1 LSWYRKKRQGKEG
14 KMHNIVFEN
23 GWFLWF
29 LLLIPLLTAWY
40 LYRQGRVNAP
50 VKLSTAGFLADS
62 HKTFRHYLRHI
73 LFVLRLAVIALVI
86 VIIAR
91 PQNVDR
97 WQSSTTEGIDIVLA
111 LDVSGSMLARDFS
124 PDRLEASKNVA
135 TEFISGRPYDR
146 IGLTVFS
153 GESFTECPLTTDH
166 AVLINLLRE
175 VKSGIIEDGTAIGV
189 GLATAINRIKD
200 SDAISK
206 VIILL
211 TDGVN
216 NMGSIDPMTAAEIAK
231 TFGIRVYTIG
241 VGSRGYA
248 DYPVQ
253 TPFGIRYQKMQ
264 VEIDEALLEH
274 IADLT
279 GGRYFRAVDNS
290 SLEQVYN
297 EIDKLEKSKIETREH
312 SKREEVFM
320 PLALAAV
327 IMLTIELL
335 LRYLLM
341 KNMS

>member
-1 LSWYRKKRQGKEG
+1 
-14 KMHNIVFEN
+14 MHNIAFEN

-29 LLLIPLLTAWY
+29 LLVIPLLIVY
-40 LYRQGRVNAP
+40 YIYRQGKASAP
-50 VKLSTAGFLADS
+50 VTLSTAGFLAGGK
-62 HKTFRHYLRHI
+62 KTFRHYLRHI
-73 LFVLRLAVIALVI
+73 LFVLRLMAIAAVTV
-86 VIIAR
+86 VIAR
-91 PQNVDR
+91 PQNVDK
-97 WQSSTTEGIDIVLA
+97 WQSSSTEGIDIIMA
-111 LDVSGSMLARDFS
+111 LDVSGSMLARDFN

-135 TEFISGRPYDR
+135 TEFISGRLYDR

-153 GESFTECPLTTDH
+153 GESFTQCPLTTDH

-206 VIILL
+206 VVILL

-216 NMGSIDPMTAAEIAK
+216 NTGSIDPVTAAEIAK
-231 TFGIRVYTIG
+231 TFGIRVYTVG
-241 VGSRGYA
+241 VGSMGFA

-253 TPFGIRYQKMQ
+253 TPFGMRYQKMQ
-264 VEIDEALLEH
+264 VEIDEALLQR
-274 IADLT
+274 IAEMT
-279 GGRYFRAVDNS
+279 GGQYFRAVDNT
-290 SLEQVYN
+290 SLQRVYA

-320 PLALAAV
+320 PWALAAV
-327 IMLTIELL
+327 ILLGLELL
-335 LRYLLM
+335 MRYLLM

>member
-1 LSWYRKKRQGKEG
+1 
-14 KMHNIVFEN
+14 MHNIVFEN

-29 LLLIPLLTAWY
+29 LLLIPLLLAY
-40 LYRQGRVNAP
+40 YIYRHGKVHAAI
-50 VKLSTAGFLADS
+50 KLSTAGFLDGGR
-62 HKTFRHYLRHI
+62 KTFRHWLRHV
-73 LFVLRLAVIALVI
+73 LFAFRLIAIALVI
-86 VIIAR
+86 IVIAR
-91 PQNVDR
+91 PQNVDK
-97 WQSSTTEGIDIVLA
+97 WQSSTTEGIDIVMA

-135 TEFISGRPYDR
+135 TEFISSRPYDR

-216 NMGSIDPMTAAEIAK
+216 NMGSIDPVTAAEIAE

-241 VGSRGYA
+241 VGSMGYA

-253 TPFGIRYQKMQ
+253 TPFGMRYQKMQ
-264 VEIDEALLEH
+264 VEIDEALLRK

-279 GGRYFRAVDNS
+279 GGEYFRAVDNT
-290 SLEQVYN
+290 SLQKVYG
-297 EIDKLEKSKIETREH
+297 EIDKLEKSKMETREH
-312 SKREEVFM
+312 SKREEVFI
-320 PLALAAV
+320 PWALAAA
-327 IMLTIELL
+327 IILILELL
-335 LRYLLM
+335 LRYLFM
-341 KNMS
+341 RNMS

>member
-1 LSWYRKKRQGKEG
+1 
-14 KMHNIVFEN
+14 M
-23 GWFLWF
+23 
-29 LLLIPLLTAWY
+29 
-40 LYRQGRVNAP
+40 
-50 VKLSTAGFLADS
+50 STAGFLDGGR
-62 HKTFRHYLRHI
+62 KTFRHWLRHV
-73 LFVLRLAVIALVI
+73 LFALRLITIALVI
-86 VIIAR
+86 IVIAR
-91 PQNVDR
+91 PQNVDK
-97 WQSSTTEGIDIVLA
+97 WQSSTTEGIDIVMA

-216 NMGSIDPMTAAEIAK
+216 NMGSIDPVTAAEIAE

-241 VGSRGYA
+241 VGSMGYA

-253 TPFGIRYQKMQ
+253 TPFGLRYQKMQ
-264 VEIDEALLEH
+264 VEIDEALLRK

-279 GGRYFRAVDNS
+279 GGEYFRAVDNT
-290 SLEQVYN
+290 SLQKVYG
-297 EIDKLEKSKIETREH
+297 EIDKLEKSKMETREH

-320 PLALAAV
+320 PWALAAA
-327 IMLTIELL
+327 IILTLELL
-335 LRYLLM
+335 LRYLFM
-341 KNMS
+341 RNMS

>member
-1 LSWYRKKRQGKEG
+1 
-14 KMHNIVFEN
+14 MHNIVFEN

-29 LLLIPLLTAWY
+29 LLLIPLLLAY
-40 LYRQGRVNAP
+40 YIYRHGKVHAAI
-50 VKLSTAGFLADS
+50 KLSTAGFLDGGR
-62 HKTFRHYLRHI
+62 KTFRHCLRHV
-73 LFVLRLAVIALVI
+73 LFALRLIAIALVI
-86 VIIAR
+86 IVIAR
-91 PQNVDR
+91 PQNVDK
-97 WQSSTTEGIDIVLA
+97 WQSSTTEGIDIVMA

-216 NMGSIDPMTAAEIAK
+216 NMGSIDPVTAAEIAE

-241 VGSRGYA
+241 VGSMGYA

-253 TPFGIRYQKMQ
+253 TPFGMRYQKMQ
-264 VEIDEALLEH
+264 VEIDEALLRK

-279 GGRYFRAVDNS
+279 GGEYFRAVDNT
-290 SLEQVYN
+290 SLQKVYG
-297 EIDKLEKSKIETREH
+297 EIDKLEKSKMETREH

-320 PLALAAV
+320 PWALAAA
-327 IMLTIELL
+327 IILILELL
-335 LRYLLM
+335 LRYLFM
-341 KNMS
+341 RNMS

>member
-1 LSWYRKKRQGKEG
+1 
-14 KMHNIVFEN
+14 MHNIAFEN

-29 LLLIPLLTAWY
+29 LLVIPLLIVY
-40 LYRQGRVNAP
+40 YIYRQGKASAP
-50 VKLSTAGFLADS
+50 VTLSTAGFLAGGK
-62 HKTFRHYLRHI
+62 KTFRHYLRHL
-73 LFVLRLAVIALVI
+73 LFVLRLAAIAAVT
-86 VIIAR
+86 VVIAR
-91 PQNVDR
+91 PQNVDK
-97 WQSSTTEGIDIVLA
+97 WQSSSTEGIDIIMA
-111 LDVSGSMLARDFS
+111 LDVSGSMLARDFN

-153 GESFTECPLTTDH
+153 GESFTQCPLTTDH

-206 VIILL
+206 VVILL

-216 NMGSIDPMTAAEIAK
+216 NTGSIDPVTAAEIAK
-231 TFGIRVYTIG
+231 TFGIRVYTVG
-241 VGSRGYA
+241 VGSMGFA

-253 TPFGIRYQKMQ
+253 TPFGMRYQKMQ
-264 VEIDEALLEH
+264 VEIDEALLQR
-274 IADLT
+274 IAELT
-279 GGRYFRAVDNS
+279 GGQYFRAVDNT
-290 SLEQVYN
+290 SLQRVYV

-320 PLALAAV
+320 PWALAAV
-327 IMLTIELL
+327 ILLGLELL

>member
-1 LSWYRKKRQGKEG
+1 
-14 KMHNIVFEN
+14 MHNIVFEN

-40 LYRQGRVNAP
+40 LYRQGKANAP
-50 VKLSTAGFLADS
+50 VKLSTTGFLAGS

-73 LFVLRLAVIALVI
+73 LFALRLAVIALVI

-111 LDVSGSMLARDFS
+111 LDVSGSMLARDFN

-153 GESFTECPLTTDH
+153 GESFTQCPLTTDH

-274 IADLT
+274 IAELT

-290 SLEQVYN
+290 SLEQVYS

-312 SKREEVFM
+312 SRREEVFM

-327 IMLTIELL
+327 IIFAIELL

>member
-1 LSWYRKKRQGKEG
+1 LRWYRKKRQGKEG

-40 LYRQGRVNAP
+40 LYRQGRANAP
-50 VKLSTAGFLADS
+50 VKLSTAGFFADS

-253 TPFGIRYQKMQ
+253 TPFGMRYQKMQ

>member
-1 LSWYRKKRQGKEG
+1 LRWYRKKRQGKEG

-40 LYRQGRVNAP
+40 LYRQGRANAP

>member
-1 LSWYRKKRQGKEG
+1 
-14 KMHNIVFEN
+14 M
-23 GWFLWF
+23 
-29 LLLIPLLTAWY
+29 
-40 LYRQGRVNAP
+40 
-50 VKLSTAGFLADS
+50 
-62 HKTFRHYLRHI
+62 
-73 LFVLRLAVIALVI
+73 
-86 VIIAR
+86 
-91 PQNVDR
+91 
-97 WQSSTTEGIDIVLA
+97 A

-216 NMGSIDPMTAAEIAK
+216 NRGSIDPMTAAEIAK

-241 VGSRGYA
+241 VGSMGYA

-264 VEIDEALLEH
+264 VEIDEALLQR
-274 IADLT
+274 IAELT
-279 GGRYFRAVDNS
+279 GGQYFRAVDNT
-290 SLEQVYN
+290 SLQRVYG
-297 EIDKLEKSKIETREH
+297 EIDKLEKSKIETREN
-312 SKREEVFM
+312 SKRDEVFM
-320 PLALAAV
+320 PWALAALV
-327 IMLTIELL
+327 LLGLELL
-335 LRYLLM
+335 LRYLFM

>member
-1 LSWYRKKRQGKEG
+1 
-14 KMHNIVFEN
+14 MHNIVFEN

-40 LYRQGRVNAP
+40 LYRQGRANAP

-253 TPFGIRYQKMQ
+253 TPFGMRYQKMQ

>member
-1 LSWYRKKRQGKEG
+1 
-14 KMHNIVFEN
+14 MHNIVFEN

-29 LLLIPLLTAWY
+29 LLVIPLMVAHYIW
-40 LYRQGRVNAP
+40 RQGKANAP
-50 VKLSTAGFLADS
+50 VKLSTAGFFADGR
-62 HKTFRHYLRHI
+62 KTFRHYLRHV
-73 LFVLRLAVIALVI
+73 LFAMRMAALAMVTV
-86 VIIAR
+86 VIAR

-97 WQSSTTEGIDIVLA
+97 WQSSTTEGIDIVMA

-153 GESFTECPLTTDH
+153 GESFTQCPLTTDH
-166 AVLINLLRE
+166 AVLINLLRD

-216 NMGSIDPMTAAEIAK
+216 NRGSIDPMTAAEIAK

-253 TPFGIRYQKMQ
+253 TPFGTRYQKME
-264 VEIDEALLEH
+264 VEIDEALLQQ
-274 IADLT
+274 IAELT
-279 GGRYFRAVDNS
+279 GGHYFRAVDNT
-290 SLEQVYN
+290 SLQQVYG

-312 SKREEVFM
+312 SKRDEVFM
-320 PLALAAV
+320 SWALAALV
-327 IMLTIELL
+327 LTGIELL
-335 LRYLLM
+335 LRYLFM

>member
-1 LSWYRKKRQGKEG
+1 
-14 KMHNIVFEN
+14 MHNIVFEN

-29 LLLIPLLTAWY
+29 LLVIPLLLAY
-40 LYRQGRVNAP
+40 YIYRQSKANAS
-50 VKLSTAGFLADS
+50 VKLSTAGFLMNG
-62 HKTFRHYLRHI
+62 HRTFRHYLRHI
-73 LFVLRLAVIALVI
+73 LFALRITVIALVI
-86 VIIAR
+86 IVIAR
-91 PQNVDR
+91 PQSVDK
-97 WQSSTTEGIDIVLA
+97 WQSSTTEGIDIILA

-135 TEFISGRPYDR
+135 MEFINGRPYDR
-146 IGLTVFS
+146 MGLTVFS
-153 GESFTECPLTTDH
+153 GESFTQCPLTTDH
-166 AVLINLLRE
+166 AVLINLMRE

-216 NMGSIDPMTAAEIAK
+216 NMGSIDPVTAAEIAK
-231 TFGIRVYTIG
+231 TFGVRVYTIG
-241 VGSRGYA
+241 VGSMGFA

-253 TPFGIRYQKMQ
+253 TPFGMRYQKMQ
-264 VEIDEALLEH
+264 VEIDEALLKQ

-279 GGRYFRAVDNS
+279 GGRYFRAVDNT
-290 SLEQVYN
+290 SLQQVYS

-312 SKREEVFM
+312 SRREEVFI
-320 PLALAAV
+320 PWALAAAV
-327 IMLTIELL
+327 ILALELL
-335 LRYLLM
+335 LRYLFM

>member
-1 LSWYRKKRQGKEG
+1 
-14 KMHNIVFEN
+14 MHNIVFEN

-29 LLLIPLLTAWY
+29 LLLIPLLLAY
-40 LYRQGRVNAP
+40 YIYRHGKVHAAI
-50 VKLSTAGFLADS
+50 KLSTAGFLDGGR
-62 HKTFRHYLRHI
+62 KTFRHWLRHV
-73 LFVLRLAVIALVI
+73 LFALRLIAIALVI
-86 VIIAR
+86 IVIAR
-91 PQNVDR
+91 PQNVDK
-97 WQSSTTEGIDIVLA
+97 WQSSTTEGIDIVMA

-146 IGLTVFS
+146 IGLTIFS

-216 NMGSIDPMTAAEIAK
+216 NMGSIDPVTAAEIAE

-241 VGSRGYA
+241 VGSMGYA

-253 TPFGIRYQKMQ
+253 TPFGMRYQKMQ
-264 VEIDEALLEH
+264 VEIDEALLRK

-279 GGRYFRAVDNS
+279 GGEYFRAVDNT
-290 SLEQVYN
+290 SLQKVYG
-297 EIDKLEKSKIETREH
+297 EIDKLEKSKMETREH

-320 PLALAAV
+320 PWALAAA
-327 IMLTIELL
+327 IILILELL
-335 LRYLLM
+335 LRYLFM
-341 KNMS
+341 RNMS

>member
-1 LSWYRKKRQGKEG
+1 
-14 KMHNIVFEN
+14 MHNIAFEN

-29 LLLIPLLTAWY
+29 LLVIPVLIVY
-40 LYRQGRVNAP
+40 YIYRQGKASAP
-50 VKLSTAGFLADS
+50 VTLSTAGFLAGGK
-62 HKTFRHYLRHI
+62 KTFRHYLRHL
-73 LFVLRLAVIALVI
+73 LFVLRLMAVAAVTI
-86 VIIAR
+86 VIAR
-91 PQNVDR
+91 PQNVDK
-97 WQSSTTEGIDIVLA
+97 WQSSSTEGIDIIMA
-111 LDVSGSMLARDFS
+111 LDVSGSMLARDFN

-153 GESFTECPLTTDH
+153 GESFTQCPLTTDH

-175 VKSGIIEDGTAIGV
+175 IKSGIIEDGTAIGV

-216 NMGSIDPMTAAEIAK
+216 NTGSIDPVTAAEIAK
-231 TFGIRVYTIG
+231 TFGIRVYTVG
-241 VGSRGYA
+241 VGSMGFA

-253 TPFGIRYQKMQ
+253 TPFGMRYQKMQ
-264 VEIDEALLEH
+264 VEIDEALLQR
-274 IADLT
+274 IAEMT
-279 GGRYFRAVDNS
+279 GGQYFRAVDNT
-290 SLEQVYN
+290 SLQRVYA

-320 PLALAAV
+320 PWALVAV
-327 IMLTIELL
+327 ILIGLELL
-335 LRYLLM
+335 FRYLLM

>member
-1 LSWYRKKRQGKEG
+1 
-14 KMHNIVFEN
+14 MNNIVFEN

-29 LLLIPLLTAWY
+29 LLIIPLLLAY
-40 LYRQGRVNAP
+40 YIYRQGKFNAP
-50 VKLSTAGFLADS
+50 VKLSTTGFIDGGR
-62 HKTFRHYLRHI
+62 KTYRHYLRHL
-73 LFVLRLAVIALVI
+73 LFTLRLAIIAMVII
-86 VIIAR
+86 IIAR

-97 WQSSTTEGIDIVLA
+97 WQSSTTEGIDIILA
-111 LDVSGSMLARDFS
+111 LDVSGSMLARDFN

-153 GESFTECPLTTDH
+153 GESFTQCPLTTDH

-200 SDAISK
+200 SDAVSK

-231 TFGIRVYTIG
+231 TFAIRVYTVG
-241 VGSRGYA
+241 VGSMGYA

-253 TPFGIRYQKMQ
+253 TPFGMRYQKMQ
-264 VEIDEALLEH
+264 VEIDEALLER
-274 IADLT
+274 IADMT
-279 GGRYFRAVDNS
+279 GGEYFRAVDNT
-290 SLEQVYN
+290 SLQKVYD
-297 EIDKLEKSKIETREH
+297 EIDKLEKSRIETREH
-312 SKREEVFM
+312 SRREEVFM
-320 PLALAAV
+320 PWALAVVILLAL
-327 IMLTIELL
+327 ELL
-335 LRYLLM
+335 LRYLFM

>member
-1 LSWYRKKRQGKEG
+1 
-14 KMHNIVFEN
+14 MHNIVFEN

-29 LLLIPLLTAWY
+29 LLLIPLLLAY
-40 LYRQGRVNAP
+40 YIYRHGKVHAAI
-50 VKLSTAGFLADS
+50 KLSTAGFLDGGR
-62 HKTFRHYLRHI
+62 KTFRHWLRHV
-73 LFVLRLAVIALVI
+73 LFALRLIAISLVI
-86 VIIAR
+86 IVIAR
-91 PQNVDR
+91 PQNVDK
-97 WQSSTTEGIDIVLA
+97 WQSSTSEGIDIVMA

-216 NMGSIDPMTAAEIAK
+216 NMGSIDPVTAAEIAE

-241 VGSRGYA
+241 VGSMGYA

-253 TPFGIRYQKMQ
+253 TPFGMRYQKMQ
-264 VEIDEALLEH
+264 VEIDEALLRK

-279 GGRYFRAVDNS
+279 GGEYFRAVDNT
-290 SLEQVYN
+290 SLQKVYG
-297 EIDKLEKSKIETREH
+297 EIDKLEKSKMETREH

-320 PLALAAV
+320 PWALAAA
-327 IMLTIELL
+327 IILLLELL
-335 LRYLLM
+335 LRYLFM
-341 KNMS
+341 RNMS

>member
-1 LSWYRKKRQGKEG
+1 MR
-14 KMHNIVFEN
+14 NIVFEN

-29 LLLIPLLTAWY
+29 LLVIPLLLAY
-40 LYRQGRVNAP
+40 YVYRHNRSHAALR
-50 VKLSTAGFLADS
+50 LSTAGFFRES
-62 HKTFRHYLRHI
+62 RNTFRHWLRHI
-73 LFVLRLAVIALVI
+73 LFAMRLAVIALVI
-86 VIIAR
+86 IVIAR
-91 PQNVDR
+91 PQNVDK

-153 GESFTECPLTTDH
+153 GESFTQCPLTTDH

-175 VKSGIIEDGTAIGV
+175 IRSGIIEDGTAIGV

-216 NMGSIDPMTAAEIAK
+216 NTGSIDPMTAAEIAH

-253 TPFGIRYQKMQ
+253 TPFGTRYQKMQ
-264 VEIDEALLEH
+264 VEIDEALLKE

-279 GGRYFRAVDNS
+279 GGRYFRAVDNT
-290 SLEQVYN
+290 SLQQVYS

-312 SKREEVFM
+312 SRREEVFM
-320 PLALAAV
+320 PWALAAA
-327 IMLTIELL
+327 IILTLELL
-335 LRYLLM
+335 FRYLFL

>member
-1 LSWYRKKRQGKEG
+1 
-14 KMHNIVFEN
+14 MHNIVFEN

-29 LLLIPLLTAWY
+29 LLIIPLLLAY
-40 LYRQGRVNAP
+40 YVYRQSKANAS
-50 VKLSTAGFLADS
+50 VKLSTAGFLMNG

-73 LFVLRLAVIALVI
+73 LFALRITVIALVI
-86 VIIAR
+86 IVIAR
-91 PQNVDR
+91 PQSVDK

-135 TEFISGRPYDR
+135 TEFINGRPYDR
-146 IGLTVFS
+146 MGLTVFS
-153 GESFTECPLTTDH
+153 GESFTQCPLTTDH
-166 AVLINLLRE
+166 AVLINLMRE
-175 VKSGIIEDGTAIGV
+175 VKSGVIEDGTAIGV

-216 NMGSIDPMTAAEIAK
+216 NMGSIDPVTAAEIAQ
-231 TFGIRVYTIG
+231 TFGVRVYTIG
-241 VGSRGYA
+241 VGSMGFA

-253 TPFGIRYQKMQ
+253 TPFGMRYQKMQ
-264 VEIDEALLEH
+264 VEIDEALLKQ

-279 GGRYFRAVDNS
+279 GGRYFRAVDNT
-290 SLEQVYN
+290 SLQQVYS

-312 SKREEVFM
+312 SRREEVFL
-320 PLALAAV
+320 PWALAAAV
-327 IMLTIELL
+327 ILALELL
-335 LRYLLM
+335 LRYLFM